1 MFHSSREIKK
11 VFNTTWLIGSLTFE
25 LFQTDV
31 NTHTYTHTHT
41 QTHTHAHTHTNTAK
55 FKNTGK
61 HKLQNSDIEK
71 LLAVKVDNQLDFQ
84 APLNAVSKNN

>member
-1 MFHSSREIKK
+1 M
-11 VFNTTWLIGSLTFE
+11 
-25 LFQTDV
+25 V
-31 NTHTYTHTHT
+31 NRFPDIPTVPDRRKHPHPHPHTHT
-41 QTHTHAHTHTNTAK
+41 HTHTNTGK

>member
-1 MFHSSREIKK
+1 M
-11 VFNTTWLIGSLTFE
+11 
-25 LFQTDV
+25 V
-31 NTHTYTHTHT
+31 NRFPDIRAVPDRRKHPHIHTHTHT
-41 QTHTHAHTHTNTAK
+41 NTHTHAHTHTNTAK

>member
-1 MFHSSREIKK
+1 MTHIQLRKHCKKYSLEEIKWK
-11 VFNTTWLIGSLTFE
+11 TISFQNTLH
-25 LFQTDV
+25 FQV
-31 NTHTYTHTHT
+31 I
-41 QTHTHAHTHTNTAK
+41 QGHTHAHTHTNTAK